1 MTSVTSPPSHLSRF
15 KAISCVTIGHTT
27 ISAKPNRLTR
37 KKFNGI
43 FSQIQDQE
51 KNHYLVPT
59 SIDNDIQRQKEEAVA
74 ETQEGRKP
82 GPRSFLGLS
91 VGTIFRFQSKVSKT
105 VFCVFAFFQDG
116 GCFRNRK
123 STLLFFCFFIQ
134 AELMMAKV

>member
-15 KAISCVTIGHTT
+15 KAISYVTIGHNT
-27 ISAKPNRLTR
+27 ISAQPNRLTR

-82 GPRSFLGLS
+82 GPSSFFGAFSWNNFQVPVKGQQNGFLCFC
-91 VGTIFRFQSKVSKT
+91 IFPRW
-105 VFCVFAFFQDG
+105 
-116 GCFRNRK
+116 R
-123 STLLFFCFFIQ
+123 LF
-134 AELMMAKV
+134 